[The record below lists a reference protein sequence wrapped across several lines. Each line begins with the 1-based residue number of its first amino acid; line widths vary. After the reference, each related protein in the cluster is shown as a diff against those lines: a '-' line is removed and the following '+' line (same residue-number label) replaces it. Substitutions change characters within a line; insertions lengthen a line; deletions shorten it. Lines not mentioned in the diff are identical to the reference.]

1 MNSSSMCVVWDIKL
15 TLEQNDGYALKYGVM
30 YALIIA
36 AILIVPLFVYM
47 QLVTNINEAK
57 NELHLKNL
65 SYEIIA
71 KMDNYK
77 PSVEDSYFDFPRY
90 NESRAGLYDE
100 NFLPIFSLIDDL
112 PLIMSKGYYEYENR
126 RFFVQ
131 PLPKKRYFEADYLIV
146 ESGSKNYEIY
156 QTGLLIGLLILVIL
170 FFISYFIFKQ
180 FALPFEKVNKQLDN
194 FMKDSM
200 HEINTPLSI
209 INVNIDLFSRK
220 NGESKYLTRIK
231 AASKTLSNI
240 YNDMDYLIKQDSIEY
255 PKESIDF
262 STFLIDR
269 IDYFQV
275 VASLRA
281 IMIEA
286 EIEKDI
292 VIYFNKTKLQRI
304 IDNTLSNAIKYS
316 YENTSI
322 AVKLHYHDSAIAL
335 SVRDYGVGIEKP
347 AKIFERYYREDL
359 DKGGFGI
366 GLNIVKK
373 IIDENDITLEIVSSP
388 KRGSTFTYKF

>member
-1 MNSSSMCVVWDIKL
+1 MYAVWGIKL
-15 TLEQNDGYALKYGVM
+15 TLEQNDGYAVKYGVI
-30 YALIIA
+30 YAVIIA
-36 AILIVPLFVYM
+36 VILIAPLFFYT
-47 QLVTNINEAK
+47 QLVTSINEAK
-57 NELHLKNL
+57 NELSLKNRA
-65 SYEIIA
+65 YEIIA
-71 KMDNYK
+71 KMDRYK
-77 PSVEDSYFDFPRY
+77 PIDDESYFDFPRY

-100 NFLPIFSLIDDL
+100 NFHPIFTLIDALPI
-112 PLIMSKGYYEYENR
+112 IMIEGYYEHENR
-126 RFFVQ
+126 RFYVQ
-131 PLPKKRYFEADYLIV
+131 PLPKKRYFSAHYLII
-146 ESGSKNYEIY
+146 ESQSKNYEIY
-156 QTGLLIGLLILVIL
+156 QTGLLIGLLILFIL

-209 INVNIDLFSRK
+209 INVNIDLFTMK

-255 PKESIDF
+255 PKESLDF

-275 VASLRA
+275 VASLRE
-281 IMIEA
+281 ITIEMN
-286 EIEKDI
+286 IEKDI
-292 VIYFNKTKLQRI
+292 VIYFNKTKLQRV

-316 YENTSI
+316 YEKSHI
-322 AVKLHYHDSAIAL
+322 DVALSYHDSEITL
-335 SVRDYGVGIEKP
+335 SVKDYGVGISKP
-347 AKIFERYYREDL
+347 DKIFERYYREDL

-373 IIDENDITLEIVSSP
+373 IIDDNGVLLSITSTP
-388 KRGSTFTYKF
+388 KKGSTFTYIF

>member
-1 MNSSSMCVVWDIKL
+1 
-15 TLEQNDGYALKYGVM
+15 
-30 YALIIA
+30 
-36 AILIVPLFVYM
+36 M
-47 QLVTNINEAK
+47 QLVTHINEAK
-57 NELHLKNL
+57 NELYLKNL
-65 SYEIIA
+65 SYKIIA
-71 KMDNYK
+71 KMDKYK
-77 PSVEDSYFDFPRY
+77 PSGQDAYFDFPRY
-90 NESRAGLYDE
+90 NETKAGLYDE
-100 NFLPIFSLIDDL
+100 NFHPIFSLIDDL
-112 PLIMSKGYYEYENR
+112 PLIMTKGYYTYDNK

-131 PLPKKRYFEADYLIV
+131 PLPQKRYFDADYLII
-146 ESGSKNYEIY
+146 ESESKNYEIY
-156 QTGLLIGLLILVIL
+156 QVGLLIGLLILVIL

-180 FALPFEKVNKQLDN
+180 FAQPFEKVNVQLDN

-209 INVNIDLFSRK
+209 INVNIDLFAMK
-220 NGESKYLTRIK
+220 NGENKYLTRIK

-240 YNDMDYLIKQDSIEY
+240 YNDMDYLIKQDSVKY

-262 STFLIDR
+262 SAFLIDR

-275 VASLRA
+275 VASQRA

-286 EIEKDI
+286 DIEKDI

-316 YENTSI
+316 YENAS
-322 AVKLHYHDSAIAL
+322 VEVGLHYHDKGAL
-335 SVRDYGVGIEKP
+335 FVVRDYGVGIEKP

-373 IIDENDITLEIVSSP
+373 IIDENDITLDIISSL